1 MRSTYHSYIFYG
13 MIGATRAMQELFRR
27 IERYAPTDAPVVI
40 TGETGTGKEMVA
52 RALHKY
58 SNRQRSSFVAIN
70 CTALHEELLESELF
84 GHERGAFTGA
94 VKTHRGRFERAH
106 NGTLFLDEI
115 GDMPHSIQ
123 VKLLRVLEERKLE
136 RIGGESQ
143 ISVDV
148 RIVAATNV
156 PLEKM
161 VGAGRFRSDL
171 YHRLAVLRIH
181 VPALRE
187 RKGDIPLLTDF
198 FLDMLNRRY
207 RKNIQDLSSDS
218 MQLLLDY
225 YWPGNI
231 RELRNVLERVYVE
244 TVGDTIE
251 KGAFDEWERER
262 DFLSVGAWSLQNY
275 EYGRLSGDTILPQRG
290 YPQHSN
296 FSGKTPENSEQSS
309 RALVPY
315 NAGPIMQPG
324 SDFDRQFH
332 NHVIDGEYRVLSE
345 RQSGNKRSSPQI
357 ITPEILRNAFKK
369 FAGNITAASDFLGIH
384 KATFYRHM
392 KKFGLDRDSME
403 V

>member
-1 MRSTYHSYIFYG
+1 MKSTYQSYIFYG

-52 RALHKY
+52 RALHNY
-58 SNRQRSSFVAIN
+58 SNRKQNSFVAIN

-106 NGTLFLDEI
+106 KGTLFLDEI

-143 ISVDV
+143 IPVDV
-148 RIVAATNV
+148 RIIAATNV

-187 RKGDIPLLTDF
+187 RKGDIPLLTNF

-207 RKNIQDLSSDS
+207 RKNIQGLTSES

-244 TVGDTIE
+244 TTGDTIE
-251 KGAFDEWERER
+251 KPAFEEWERER

-275 EYGRLSGDTILPQRG
+275 EYGKLAGDIVVGHER
-290 YPQHSN
+290 YPIP
-296 FSGKTPENSEQSS
+296 GKNTGKYQDFPEQSS

-315 NAGPIMQPG
+315 HASPVMYPG
-324 SDFDRQFH
+324 SGD
-332 NHVIDGEYRVLSE
+332 NANLPNENVIDGEYRVLSE
-345 RQSGNKRSSPQI
+345 GQPGNNRQSPNK
-357 ITPEILRNAFKK
+357 ITPEILRNAFRK
-369 FAGNITAASDFLGIH
+369 FDGNITAASQYLGIH
-384 KATFYRHM
+384 KATFYRYM
-392 KKFGLDRDSME
+392 KKFGLDRDSM
-403 V
+403 